1 MSSASSAYR
10 PLLPPPLAVLLS
22 FPVALFTIALFTD
35 ITYLRTAEVQWT
47 NFSSW
52 LIVGGLVF
60 GGVALAW
67 SLILAIRWRG
77 ARLYALLLALAW
89 IAGLVNAFQH
99 SRDAW
104 SSVGT
109 TGLILSILSAALA
122 IAATWLAHGAK
133 REIAR

>member
-1 MSSASSAYR
+1 LPSASSAYR

-52 LIVGGLVF
+52 LIVGALLF
-60 GGVALAW
+60 GGIALAW
-67 SLILAIRWRG
+67 SLILAIRWRT
-77 ARLYALLLALAW
+77 ARLYVLLLALAW
-89 IAGLVNAFQH
+89 MAGLVNAFQH

-109 TGLILSILSAALA
+109 TGLILSILSAAFA
-122 IAATWLAHGAK
+122 IAASWLAHGAK

>member
-10 PLLPPPLAVLLS
+10 PLVQPLLALLLS
-22 FPVALFTIALFTD
+22 FPVALFTTALFTD
-35 ITYLRTAEVQWT
+35 IAYLQTAEVQWT

-52 LIVGGLVF
+52 LIVGALVF
-60 GGVALAW
+60 GGVALMW
-67 SLILAIRWRG
+67 SLIVAVKRRA
-77 ARLYALLLALAW
+77 ARLFALLLALAW

-109 TGLILSILSAALA
+109 AGLILSVLSAAFA
-122 IAATWLAHGAK
+122 IAASWIAHRAT

>member
-1 MSSASSAYR
+1 
-10 PLLPPPLAVLLS
+10 
-22 FPVALFTIALFTD
+22 LFTIALFSD

-52 LIVGGLVF
+52 LIVGALLF
-60 GGVALAW
+60 GGIALAW
-67 SLILAIRWRG
+67 SLILAIRWRA

-109 TGLILSILSAALA
+109 TGLILSILCAAFA
-122 IAATWLAHGAK
+122 IAASWLAHGTT

>member
-10 PLLPPPLAVLLS
+10 PLIQPSLALLLS

-35 ITYLRTAEVQWT
+35 ITYLQTAEVQWT

-52 LIVGGLVF
+52 LIVGALAF
-60 GGVALAW
+60 GGIALAW
-67 SLILAIRWRG
+67 SLIVAIRWRT
-77 ARLYALLLALAW
+77 ARTYALLLAFAW
-89 IAGLVNAFQH
+89 IAGLANAFQH

-109 TGLILSILSAALA
+109 TGLILSILSAAFA
-122 IAATWLAHGAK
+122 IAASWLAHGAT